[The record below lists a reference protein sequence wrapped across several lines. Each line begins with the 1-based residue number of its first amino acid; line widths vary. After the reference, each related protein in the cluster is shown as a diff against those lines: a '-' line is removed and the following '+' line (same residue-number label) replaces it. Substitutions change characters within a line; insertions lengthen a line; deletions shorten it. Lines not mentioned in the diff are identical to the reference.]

1 MGNKKEIFFP
11 FHYGK
16 RALRGKK
23 VRKEGECM
31 GLGLWKFLCGVFQL
45 CCPIPHYS
53 LPKLKSL
60 DWVVLGPAPVIDPP
74 HPPLLSSSPSAEP
87 LTSTHEKE
95 RQRQKER
102 EDEEW
107 GIAAGCLRPPSLRH
121 RACLRNDVALLQ
133 VSRRS
138 DGGDEKR
145 IYYCKRSPSFVL
157 LRSSLFQAT
166 FSSYRKKTMGG
177 HRRMLGHG
185 SISAR
190 RSSCAEA
197 CKLIG
202 KCSWSNSDR
211 IDRSI

>member
-1 MGNKKEIFFP
+1 MGRRHRTRFC
-11 FHYGK
+11 
-16 RALRGKK
+16 RVMATR
-23 VRKEGECM
+23 
-31 GLGLWKFLCGVFQL
+31 
-45 CCPIPHYS
+45 
-53 LPKLKSL
+53 
-60 DWVVLGPAPVIDPP
+60 LGPAPVIDPP

-102 EDEEW
+102 EDQEW

>member
-1 MGNKKEIFFP
+1 MGRRHRTRFC
-11 FHYGK
+11 
-16 RALRGKK
+16 RVMATR
-23 VRKEGECM
+23 V
-31 GLGLWKFLCGVFQL
+31 
-45 CCPIPHYS
+45 
-53 LPKLKSL
+53 
-60 DWVVLGPAPVIDPP
+60 GPA
-74 HPPLLSSSPSAEP
+74 LLPAMPRPCEAGPRAAEP

-95 RQRQKER
+95 RERGRKKEKTKS
-102 EDEEW
+102 
-107 GIAAGCLRPPSLRH
+107 GGFAAGCLRPPSLRH